1 MKTFYLVACVVGFA
15 VPYAPFVA
23 WLLDNGIDPAAF
35 LREIAD
41 HRIGLFAWLDV
52 VVSAAV
58 LIPFAAVEG
67 ARLHIPHRWLP
78 VVATLTVGVSL
89 GLPLFLLL
97 REQRLR
103 DLAPPA

>member
-41 HRIGLFAWLDV
+41 HASGSSPGSTSSSRRP
-52 VVSAAV
+52 S
-58 LIPFAAVEG
+58 
-67 ARLHIPHRWLP
+67 
-78 VVATLTVGVSL
+78 
-89 GLPLFLLL
+89 
-97 REQRLR
+97 
-103 DLAPPA
+103 